1 MCRVSARLAGR
12 QLGVIVRNGAEACE
26 VAATLELT
34 AQTVYNWSHGWRERG
49 MCGLLI
55 GKGGRPRALPEA
67 MLATAV
73 SAARMESLTLAQIA
87 QRSGSWRA
95 TAVPCGDL
103 GRGAQARRLLLQAQS
118 LLAQKNGQQKRPN
131 RKLQK
136 RCCFIWNLSGIISIF
151 VEQFRTPDPTLCGGF
166 AAQPWPPTDHGGS
179 AHGWRDLFALHDGV
193 RSPQAQDGTTAAMP
207 PTPSS
212 AKPLRSH

>member
-1 MCRVSARLAGR
+1 MFLLFVKI
-12 QLGVIVRNGAEACE
+12 LGEALSGDKLHQTSDRPGFCYQ
-26 VAATLELT
+26 AALH
-34 AQTVYNWSHGWRERG
+34 QMKN
-49 MCGLLI
+49 
-55 GKGGRPRALPEA
+55 
-67 MLATAV
+67 AV
-73 SAARMESLTLAQIA
+73 DRI
-87 QRSGSWRA
+87 
-95 TAVPCGDL
+95 
-103 GRGAQARRLLLQAQS
+103 
-118 LLAQKNGQQKRPN
+118 GQQKRPST
-131 RKLQK
+131 KLQK